1 MRFSPLFLA
10 ALLAAGCSKVPESGA
25 AKKVGEQ
32 PRQVVDKAAADVGK
46 ALQQG
51 ADARREADEKK

>member
-1 MRFSPLFLA
+1 MRLLPLLVA
-10 ALLAAGCSKVPESGA
+10 ALLMAGCGKVPESGA
-25 AKKVGEQ
+25 AKKIGEQ
-32 PRQVVDKAAADVGK
+32 PKQVVDKAAADVGK